1 MGLKEKLLKAGAPR
15 SEIVS
20 VGGVKI
26 KIQEMTGADRDR
38 LLKASMHRNKL
49 DDDLWNDNLMIFSV
63 RDPKT
68 GERLLTTKDDLEEL
82 KKTGMHLLSVI
93 ESTALR
99 LNGIGATEA
108 EQAEKN

>member
-1 MGLKEKLLKAGAPR
+1 MDLKEKLLKAGAPR

-20 VGGVKI
+20 IDGVKI

-49 DDDLWNDNLMIFSV
+49 DDDLWSENLMLFSV

-68 GERLLTTKDDLEEL
+68 GERLLTKDDLEEL

-93 ESTALR
+93 EGTALR
-99 LNGIGATEA
+99 INGIGATEA